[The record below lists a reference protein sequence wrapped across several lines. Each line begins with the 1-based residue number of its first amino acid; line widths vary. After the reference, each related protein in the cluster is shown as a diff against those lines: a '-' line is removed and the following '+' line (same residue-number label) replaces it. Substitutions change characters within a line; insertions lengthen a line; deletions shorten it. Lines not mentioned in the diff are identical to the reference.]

1 MFRRFV
7 MLAAAV
13 SILGFSVGCGGAGE
27 ATTIKAEDRP
37 ANLRQNSEGGKTNT
51 NDEGIDVPEGVLDNE
66 G

>member
-13 SILGFSVGCGGAGE
+13 SILGFSVGCGGAGD

-37 ANLRQNSEGGKTNT
+37 ANLRQPVDGKTNKSPE
-51 NDEGIDVPEGVLDNE
+51 EGIDLPEGVSPS

>member
-7 MLAAAV
+7 MLAVAV
-13 SILGFSVGCGGAGE
+13 SILGFSVGCGGAGD

-37 ANLRQNSEGGKTNT
+37 AGLRQDTDGKPNT
-51 NDEGIDVPEGVLDNE
+51 NDEGINVPEGVIDAE

>member
-13 SILGFSVGCGGAGE
+13 SILGFSVGCGGPGD

-37 ANLRQNSEGGKTNT
+37 ADLNKPVDGKTNIGPGGEDLPHNVNHT
-51 NDEGIDVPEGVLDNE
+51 E
-66 G
+66 

>member
-13 SILGFSVGCGGAGE
+13 SILGFSVGCGGAGG

-37 ANLRQNSEGGKTNT
+37 KDLRQDTDGTPNKGPDG
-51 NDEGIDVPEGVLDNE
+51 NDLPEGVIDAE